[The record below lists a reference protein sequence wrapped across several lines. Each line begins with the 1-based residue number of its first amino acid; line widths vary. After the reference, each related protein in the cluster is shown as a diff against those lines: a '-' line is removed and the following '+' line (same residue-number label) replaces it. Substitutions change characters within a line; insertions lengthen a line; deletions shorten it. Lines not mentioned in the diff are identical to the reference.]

1 MAATD
6 SVPKAMEGLSIS
18 QPKTKEL
25 KGVRP
30 RLASISLLNTFVDLA
45 QTEKRDSLIAVE
57 KKYQQQWATEH
68 IFEQDAPS
76 IEEVPLHSIPAAEL
90 RAKQPKFFGCMPYP
104 YMNGVLHAGHTFSA
118 SKVEFAAGVARLQ
131 GKRALFPMAFHCTGM
146 PIKACADKLVNEIKL
161 FGQDFTGYREEDEAA
176 DGAAVPA
183 GKVKKEDLTKFTTN
197 KSKANAKTAKLKYQF
212 QIMKSIG
219 IPQEE
224 IHLFADPQ
232 YWLEFFPPLAIR
244 DLSNLGCR
252 IDWRRSFVTTD
263 ANPYY
268 DAFVRWQMNRLKELN
283 KIKFGKRYTIYSI
296 KDGQPCMDH
305 DRAEGEAVNP
315 QEYTALKLKVLE
327 WAPKAAEAIK
337 GKVPEGSEI
346 FLVPAT
352 LRPETMY
359 GQTCCFVGPKIT
371 YGVFK
376 AGEKK
381 YYVVTD
387 RAARNMAYQGILAQ
401 EGVIEKAGEIPGADI
416 VGTLVNAPLSLH
428 TEGVRVL
435 PMDNVLPTKGTGV
448 VTSVPS
454 DSPDDFA
461 TVSELAKK
469 ADFYG
474 IKKEWAELEI
484 FPIIQTP
491 SYGDLCAPFL
501 VKKLKIAS
509 PKDTKQLEE
518 AKELAYKEG
527 FYQGIMAVGE
537 FKGEKVET
545 AKPKVRSQMIDAGD
559 AFAYSEPERKVVS
572 RSGDDC
578 IVALMDQW
586 YLDYGEE
593 SWKKTAL
600 EWVEN
605 VNGKG
610 LETWT
615 QETKHSFEGVL
626 NWLNQWACARTY
638 GLGSKLPWDPQ
649 FLVESLSDSTIY
661 MAYYTI
667 AHYLQKDLFGR
678 EKGIGNI
685 APEQMLD
692 EVWDYIFCRRE
703 LSEDVLKDSKIPQ
716 KTLES
721 MRREFEYF
729 YPLDVRSSGK
739 DLIPNHLTF
748 FLYVHLAIFPPEYWP
763 RGVRANGHLMLNG
776 EKMSKSTGNFMTLR
790 ELVTK
795 YGADAARIAIADA
808 GDGVSDAN
816 FEEDVADNNILRLF
830 NLREW
835 CEEMVR
841 EQDDLRTGE
850 PNSFQDALF
859 NNEMNSV
866 TAEAVEQYR
875 QTNYK
880 LALKAALYELTSARD
895 FYREAC
901 SAGGIKMHKDL
912 VFRYIE
918 LQALLMAVIAPH
930 WSEHIWREVL
940 KKDGSIQNARFP
952 DVRPVDAALS
962 AKRDYVRNT
971 ASNVNSAEGLQLK
984 KKAKG
989 KEVSFDPKQPKKL
1002 TIYMSARFPSWQAK
1016 YIDLLKEMWDP
1027 TAKSVNDKELNGR
1040 IAKMGEMKKAM
1051 PFVQGLKKRL
1061 QNGEP
1066 ASAVLEQKLAF
1077 DEKETLAQ
1085 MVPGLSKTA
1094 GLVACEVLVV
1104 EEGGKKGV
1112 NMADGKEVDITVPI
1126 AENSVPGVPTFFFE
1140 NVQA

>member
-1 MAATD
+1 MASPGA
-6 SVPKAMEGLSIS
+6 VPEAMEALTIS

-25 KGVRP
+25 KG
-30 RLASISLLNTFVDLA
+30 
-45 QTEKRDSLIAVE
+45 TEKRDALIAVE
-57 KKYQQQWATEH
+57 KKYQQKWAEDG
-68 IFEQDAPS
+68 IFQQNAPS
-76 IEEVPLHSIPAAEL
+76 IQEVPLRSVSAAEL
-90 RAKQPKFFGCMPYP
+90 REKEPKFFGCMPYP

-118 SKVEFAAGVARLQ
+118 SKVEFAAGVARMQ
-131 GKRALFPMAFHCTGM
+131 GKRALFPMGFHCTGM

-161 FGQDFTGYREEDEAA
+161 FGRDFSGYSADEEDAQPA
-176 DGAAVPA
+176 DVKA
-183 GKVKKEDLTKFTTN
+183 KKEDVTKFSTN
-197 KSKANAKTAKLKYQF
+197 KSKANAKTVKLKYQF

-232 YWLEFFPPLAIR
+232 YWLEFFPPLVIR
-244 DLSNLGCR
+244 DLSALGCR

-268 DAFVRWQMNRLKELN
+268 DAFVRWQMNRLRELD

-315 QEYTALKLKVLE
+315 QEYTALKLKVIE

-337 GKVPEGSEI
+337 GKIPEGSDVY
-346 FLVPAT
+346 LVAAT

-359 GQTCCFVGPKIT
+359 GQTCCFVGPKIS

-376 AGEKK
+376 AGEKA
-381 YYVVTD
+381 YYVVTE
-387 RAARNMAYQGILAQ
+387 RAARNMAYQGILAK
-401 EGVIEKAGEIPGADI
+401 EGVVEKACEIPGTDV
-416 VGTLVNAPLSLH
+416 VGTLVRAPLARH
-428 TEGVRVL
+428 KDGVRVL
-435 PMDNVLPTKGTGV
+435 PMETVLPTKGTGV

-454 DSPDDFA
+454 DSPDDYA
-461 TVSELAKK
+461 TVTDLAKK
-469 ADFYG
+469 ADYYG
-474 IKKEWAELEI
+474 IKREWAELEI
-484 FPIIQTP
+484 FPIIETP

-527 FYQGIMAVGE
+527 YYQGVMKMGD

-545 AKPKVRSQMIDAGD
+545 AKPKVRAQLLEAGD
-559 AFAYSEPERKVVS
+559 AFPYSEPERKVVS

-586 YLDYGEE
+586 YLDYGEA
-593 SWKKTAL
+593 SWKQTAL

-605 VNGKG
+605 SDGKG

-615 QETKHSFEGVL
+615 AETRNAFEGVL

-638 GLGSKLPWDPQ
+638 GLGSRLPWDEQ

-661 MAYYTI
+661 MAYYTVC
-667 AHYLQKDLFGR
+667 HYLHKDLFGR
-678 EKGIGNI
+678 EKGVGDVG
-685 APEQMLD
+685 PEQMVD
-692 EVWDYIFCRRE
+692 GAWDYIFCRRE
-703 LSEDVLKDSKIPQ
+703 LSDEVLEACKIPRS
-716 KTLES
+716 TLES

-729 YPLDVRSSGK
+729 YPLDMRSSGK

-748 FLYVHLAIFPPEYWP
+748 FLYVHLALFPPEYWP

-790 ELVTK
+790 DLVVK
-795 YGADAARIAIADA
+795 YGADAARIAMADA

-816 FEEDVADNNILRLF
+816 LEEDVADNSILRLF
-830 NLREW
+830 TLREW
-835 CEEMVR
+835 CEEVVR
-841 EQDDLRTGE
+841 EQDGLRSGPT
-850 PNSFQDALF
+850 NSFQDALF
-859 NNEMNSV
+859 DNELNGL
-866 TAEAVEQYR
+866 AREAMEQYR

-880 LALKAALYELTSARD
+880 LALKAALYELTGARD

-901 SAGGIKMHKDL
+901 TAAGIKMHQRL
-912 VFRYIE
+912 VLRYVE
-918 LQALLMAVIAPH
+918 LQCLLLAVIAPH
-930 WSEHIWREVL
+930 WSEYVWCEVL
-940 KKDGSIQNARFP
+940 KKSTSIQEARFP
-952 DVRPVDAALS
+952 EVAAVDAGLS
-962 AKRDYVRNT
+962 AKRDYVRTT
-971 ASNVNSAEGLQLK
+971 ASNVHSVEALQAK

-989 KEVSFDPKQPKKL
+989 KEVTLDPRRPKKL
-1002 TIYMSARFPSWQAK
+1002 TIYMTDTFPAWQAK
-1016 YIDLLKEMWDP
+1016 YVALLRELWKPE
-1027 TAKSVNDKELNGR
+1027 TRSVDDKVLNGR
-1040 IAKMGEMKKAM
+1040 MGKMGEMKKAM

-1061 QNGEP
+1061 QAGE
-1066 ASAVLEQKLAF
+1066 AVETVLERRLAF
-1077 DEKETLAQ
+1077 DEKETLRQ
-1085 MVPGLSKTA
+1085 MVPGLCRTA
-1094 GLVACEVLVV
+1094 GLVACRVVAV

-1112 NMADGKEVDITVPI
+1112 DVADGSEVTIGAAA
-1126 AENSVPGVPTFFFE
+1126 AEHAVPGVPTFVLE
-1140 NVQA
+1140 NVEG